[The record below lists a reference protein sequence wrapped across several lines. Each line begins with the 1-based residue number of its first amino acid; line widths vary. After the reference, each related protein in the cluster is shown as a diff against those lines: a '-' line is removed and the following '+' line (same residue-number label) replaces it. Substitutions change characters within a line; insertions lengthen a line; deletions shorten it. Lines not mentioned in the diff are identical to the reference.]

1 MAAGQ
6 AIGFGRWWC
15 QQGAGLVVSRR
26 RPQDQFGRQ
35 GEEEASHQSQERDLP
50 GETAA
55 DGQDLADDVEQWTWG
70 ATSCLAGGYGENEP
84 RAKLL
89 AGGGVHPQL
98 ADHQEPHVPDDGVP
112 PRFLGRHPPDPT
124 SWSAERPRGQR
135 GWPGPPLHSTVRC
148 GLESWP
154 PWRPVGPPV
163 PKLLGSCWE
172 IAWLGSRSA
181 PRGSESGPLSCG
193 DVWWARQGLNL

>member
-1 MAAGQ
+1 VAAGQ

-70 ATSCLAGGYGENEP
+70 ATSCLAGGYGDNGP

-98 ADHQEPHVPDDGVP
+98 ADHQEAYVPDDGVP
-112 PRFLGRHPPDPT
+112 PRFLGGIRRTRRAGRPT
-124 SWSAERPRGQR
+124 GREVNVSGQAHR
-135 GWPGPPLHSTVRC
+135 SQHGEVRARVVAAVEA
-148 GLESWP
+148 GRATRLE
-154 PWRPVGPPV
+154 VAG
-163 PKLLGSCWE
+163 KLLGNRV
-172 IAWLGSRSA
+172 AGDRSA
-181 PRGSESGPLSCG
+181 PRGSESGPLSWDDG
-193 DVWWARQGLNL
+193 WWARQGLNL